1 MSEQAKISAVS
12 HAYPSS
18 RQRPAGQFTGLPT
31 WSAISIMVAGL
42 LTGLVISFSQQEIS
56 LFYLVIF
63 LIATVTVTMLVEVRG
78 LFLTVVA
85 IPLLFAVMTVISA
98 WTVTRSL
105 AAEGTAPFSTTSIL
119 TAVYPLTQYFPWL
132 LTVTVI
138 CLVIAVLRV
147 SLVRRTAHNQQ
158 VRERRRSRRALNRD
172 RRTLNAAA
180 HARGSSPQ
188 VTVEELLARSRQDG
202 AARRESRP
210 RRRR

>member
-1 MSEQAKISAVS
+1 
-12 HAYPSS
+12 
-18 RQRPAGQFTGLPT
+18 
-31 WSAISIMVAGL
+31 MVAGL